1 MEYLY
6 IFTLIILGVG
16 FILFKKTD
24 EKINLIKW
32 ICIFIVGI
40 LAYNLTV
47 CMILG
52 ILNIKQ
58 NIWLL
63 AIINALIGGA
73 LLYKPIK
80 NKECQKYKVSKL
92 DIFMISTILIIL

>member
-52 ILNIKQ
+52 ILNKKQ
-58 NIWLL
+58 NIW
-63 AIINALIGGA
+63 I
-73 LLYKPIK
+73 
-80 NKECQKYKVSKL
+80 
-92 DIFMISTILIIL
+92 